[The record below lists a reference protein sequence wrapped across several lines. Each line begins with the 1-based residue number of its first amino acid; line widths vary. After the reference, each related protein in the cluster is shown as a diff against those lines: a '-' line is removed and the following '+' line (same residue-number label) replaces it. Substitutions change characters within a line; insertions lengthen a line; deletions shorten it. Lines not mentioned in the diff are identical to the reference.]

1 MNIKRFCW
9 LFQSDIRLMIFEAKF
24 YLRRHEKILLCNSN
38 ISKSSDSKHIYTNNK
53 RK

>member
-9 LFQSDIRLMIFEAKF
+9 LFQSDRLMIIEAKF
-24 YLRRHEKILLCNSN
+24 YLRRHKQILCNSN
-38 ISKSSDSKHIYTNNK
+38 IPESSDSKHIYTNNK